1 MPPQI
6 LMTRAEIWCDGTRTE
21 FGDEF
26 IRRFPTFGR
35 GYDNRASGAHQMT
48 AGCGRFVSST
58 YNSRPH
64 RWPVFRCI
72 FYVGIMRLL
81 ERCGYGV
88 KAPQTDLCLQ
98 RCTIG
103 ITLSIVLEKIRLFL
117 VVVEEGSLRR
127 AADRLRISQ
136 SAVTRQMQ
144 SLELDLGGRIL
155 ERTSAGVR
163 LTSGGQALV
172 ERAKTL
178 LADYDSTVAEV
189 RRLNRGESERLR
201 IGYIASAVQEYLGPA
216 LAELRRAYPRLKV
229 KMLDQTPGETIIA
242 LRQRKI
248 DLALTSL
255 GVDLLSRDFDTHKLA
270 TVRSL
275 VALPV
280 SHRFA
285 TERQVSLSQLK
296 GETFVRGPDDEVPGY
311 TQRIIRFC
319 RKYGGFRPRLATID
333 KFDSLVES
341 LSLAANE
348 EAISIQ
354 PAFISHLNVP
364 NVVMVPIADAG
375 ATWDLFVVWQRGEI
389 ASPLRTLLSELNL
402 KSQ

>member
-1 MPPQI
+1 M
-6 LMTRAEIWCDGTRTE
+6 
-21 FGDEF
+21 
-26 IRRFPTFGR
+26 
-35 GYDNRASGAHQMT
+35 
-48 AGCGRFVSST
+48 
-58 YNSRPH
+58 
-64 RWPVFRCI
+64 CI
-72 FYVGIMRLL
+72 TISIM
-81 ERCGYGV
+81 
-88 KAPQTDLCLQ
+88 
-98 RCTIG
+98 
-103 ITLSIVLEKIRLFL
+103 LEKLRLFL
-117 VVVEEGSLRR
+117 VVLEEGSLRR

-136 SAVTRQMQ
+136 SAITRQMQ
-144 SLELDLGGRIL
+144 SLELDLGGRVL

-163 LTSGGQALV
+163 PTNGGHALA

-178 LADYDSTVAEV
+178 LADYDSTMAEV

-216 LAELRRAYPRLKV
+216 LAVLRRAYPRLKV
-229 KMLDQTPGETIIA
+229 KMLDQTPGEMIIA
-242 LRQRKI
+242 LRQGKI
-248 DLALTSL
+248 DLALTL
-255 GVDLLSRDFDTHKLA
+255 HGIDLLSRDFYARKLA

-296 GETFVRGPDDEVPGY
+296 GETFVRGSDDVVPGY
-311 TQRIIRFC
+311 TQRIIQFC
-319 RKYGGFRPRLATID
+319 RKYGGFRPCLATID
-333 KFDSLVES
+333 KATSLVES
-341 LSLAANE
+341 LALAANE

-375 ATWDLFVVWQRGEI
+375 ATWDLFIVWQRGKI

>member
-1 MPPQI
+1 
-6 LMTRAEIWCDGTRTE
+6 
-21 FGDEF
+21 
-26 IRRFPTFGR
+26 
-35 GYDNRASGAHQMT
+35 
-48 AGCGRFVSST
+48 
-58 YNSRPH
+58 
-64 RWPVFRCI
+64 
-72 FYVGIMRLL
+72 
-81 ERCGYGV
+81 
-88 KAPQTDLCLQ
+88 
-98 RCTIG
+98 
-103 ITLSIVLEKIRLFL
+103 VLEKIRLFL
-117 VVVEEGSLRR
+117 VVLEEGSLRR
-127 AADRLRISQ
+127 AAVRLRISQ
-136 SAVTRQMQ
+136 SAITRQIQ
-144 SLELDLGGRIL
+144 LLEIELGGPVL

-163 LTSGGQALV
+163 PTNGGRALA
-172 ERAKTL
+172 ERGKTL
-178 LADYDSTVAEV
+178 LADYDSTMAEF

-216 LAELRRAYPRLKV
+216 LAVLRRAYPRLKV
-229 KMLDQTPGETIIA
+229 NMLDQTPGEMIIA
-242 LRQRKI
+242 LRQGKI

-255 GVDLLSRDFDTHKLA
+255 GVDLLSRDFDTRKLA

-296 GETFVRGPDDEVPGY
+296 GETFVRGPEDVVPGY
-311 TQRIIRFC
+311 TQRIIQFC
-319 RKYGGFRPRLATID
+319 CKYGGFRPRLATID
-333 KFDSLVES
+333 KFDSLGES

-375 ATWDLFVVWQRGEI
+375 ATWDLFVVWQRGKI